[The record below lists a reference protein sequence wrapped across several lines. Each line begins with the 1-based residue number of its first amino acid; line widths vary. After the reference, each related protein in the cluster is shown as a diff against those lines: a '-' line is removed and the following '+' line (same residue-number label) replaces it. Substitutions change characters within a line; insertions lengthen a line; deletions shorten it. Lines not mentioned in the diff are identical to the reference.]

1 MIWQRSYAISPSDRA
16 TVKLRYSHFD
26 LDYHGKAASVAGSGG
41 SAMIRATSAVLKGKL
56 DQATRMLAC
65 AIDPADKDWLR
76 EDVRE
81 LERLFEAAADREHH
95 KPE

>member
-1 MIWQRSYAISPSDRA
+1 
-16 TVKLRYSHFD
+16 
-26 LDYHGKAASVAGSGG
+26 
-41 SAMIRATSAVLKGKL
+41 MIRATSAVLKGKL